1 MSGRPSSHA
10 HQVRITS
17 CGAAQ
22 VSPPAQIA
30 PLGRPTLSWEA
41 VAPPI
46 VCHAAL
52 AEQGYGEDL
61 DMVVDG
67 DEEEVA
73 VMLAAVEGMDGVKL
87 PIVKKFKRELAKL
100 RGQGERF

>member
-1 MSGRPSSHA
+1 MA
-10 HQVRITS
+10 EWLQAIKLQV
-17 CGAAQ
+17 CY
-22 VSPPAQIA
+22 
-30 PLGRPTLSWEA
+30 
-41 VAPPI
+41 
-46 VCHAAL
+46 AAL